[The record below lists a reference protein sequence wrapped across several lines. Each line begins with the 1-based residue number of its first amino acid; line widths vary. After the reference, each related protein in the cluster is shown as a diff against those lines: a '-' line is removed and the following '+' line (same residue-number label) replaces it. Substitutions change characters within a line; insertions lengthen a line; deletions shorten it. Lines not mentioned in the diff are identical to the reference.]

1 MNYIADQICT
11 KIGEKIQRQHKNIV
25 VKNHQ
30 IKANLWLFVN
40 SYINN
45 PSFDSQTKDS
55 LTTKP
60 ENFGSECTLPESVL
74 KNYLNSGIIDTIVK
88 IAEAK
93 DKAKLK
99 RMAGGKK
106 Q

>member
-1 MNYIADQICT
+1 VNSICTTNGGSHVNYIADQIST
-11 KIGEKIQRQHKNIV
+11 KIGEKIQRSHKNIV

-40 SYINN
+40 CLIHN

-60 ENFGSECTLPESVL
+60 ENFGSDC
-74 KNYLNSGIIDTIVK
+74 
-88 IAEAK
+88 
-93 DKAKLK
+93 
-99 RMAGGKK
+99 
-106 Q
+106 